1 VNYFAVIADK
11 PLKLMKLWK
20 QKTEELRSGASKVV
34 AKGEVLRKQ
43 AHSLAHRGLDK
54 LLSIVLSPVR
64 AFKFL
69 CFSVGFTVLLV
80 MGLAGGGL
88 YSYLRGLPV
97 ISKLKYGDLR
107 TIAEVKNRERL
118 AGHAR
123 SFRWATLEEINREY
137 LYAIV
142 TSEDSTFFEHSGF
155 NFEAI
160 ANSLAE
166 NIKEQRFAYGGS
178 TISQQVVKNLFLT
191 NEKTFQRKVTEFL
204 LTKELEARFTKN
216 EILEIYLNIA
226 EFGPDIIG
234 AQMAAQIFF
243 KKPANRVNAAEGAFI
258 ALMLPS
264 PKRHFFTIYQNKNL
278 TKPKRKRIER
288 VLRDMLFEEFL
299 TESQYVEYVKYP
311 YFGSTRLP
319 ASKRKESPKE
329 VHSDVESD

>member
-1 VNYFAVIADK
+1 
-11 PLKLMKLWK
+11 MSLWK
-20 QKTEELRSGASKVV
+20 KKTEEIKHGASKV
-34 AKGEVLRKQ
+34 AARGEELKRG
-43 AHSLAHRGLDK
+43 AHNLAHRTLDRI
-54 LLSIVLSPVR
+54 LSIVLSPIR
-64 AFKFL
+64 AFKFV
-69 CFSVGFTVLLV
+69 CFSIGFVVLIV
-80 MGLAGGGL
+80 AGLAGGGI
-88 YSYLRGLPV
+88 YSYLRALPV
-97 ISKLKYGDLR
+97 VSKLKYADLR

-166 NIKEQRFAYGGS
+166 NIKEQKFAYGGS

-191 NEKTFQRKVTEFL
+191 NEKTLQRKMTEFL

-226 EFGPDIIG
+226 EFGPDIVG
-234 AQMAAQIFF
+234 AQMAAQVFF
-243 KKPANRVNAAEGAFI
+243 KKPAIRVNAAEGAFI
-258 ALMLPS
+258 ALMLPA
-264 PKRHFFTIYQNKNL
+264 PKRHFYTIYQNKNL

-299 TESQYVEYVKYP
+299 TEGQYSEYVRFP
-311 YFGSTRLP
+311 YFGNDRPVRLP
-319 ASKRKESPKE
+319 ASKKNKEKE
-329 VHSDVESD
+329 IVEED